1 MASLGALTFLSR
13 SSRKFYKHGG
23 PYLGIPQRYVTTT
36 DSLPPHF
43 HPANALHC
51 NEFRLSVPGLK
62 HPTKRCPSTQHVLPL
77 HLLERLPRVLH
88 HVQQAT
94 QSRPLLERRHC
105 LAPLLVL
112 VLVLVLIVL
121 VVVHHPAPPQG
132 RPPRPAPPRPPLPQR
147 PLRRVRVRDVHR
159 PKPCG
164 ACAARI
170 AWNNTRDIGRARR
183 EQQQQIQ
190 NNHQQDHQQGRERG
204 PQQEQQEERVVEL
217 ASYGGGLG
225 AGTDRMP
232 LGHVELRLAHVDYV
246 VPQVKAEYGV
256 SRGGAAA
263 GGRLPAVVDRGV
275 WDEPAQEVVKSR
287 PRGENGMG

>member
-1 MASLGALTFLSR
+1 MCFHFISWNACPVCSTTFNKRRNLVPCWNGDIASPLS
-13 SSRKFYKHGG
+13 SSSSS
-23 PYLGIPQRYVTTT
+23 PSSSSSSSSSTT
-36 DSLPPHF
+36 LRRPK
-43 HPANALHC
+43 AALHVL
-51 NEFRLSVPGLK
+51 RHHGL
-62 HPTKRCPSTQHVLPL
+62 RCRSGHYAESESETYTD
-77 HLLERLPRVLH
+77 R
-88 HVQQAT
+88 
-94 QSRPLLERRHC
+94 
-105 LAPLLVL
+105 
-112 VLVLVLIVL
+112 
-121 VVVHHPAPPQG
+121 
-132 RPPRPAPPRPPLPQR
+132 
-147 PLRRVRVRDVHR
+147 
-159 PKPCG
+159 PCG

-256 SRGGAAA
+256 SRGRR
-263 GGRLPAVVDRGV
+263 GGRREVAGRG
-275 WDEPAQEVVKSR
+275 
-287 PRGENGMG
+287 